1 MNADEMSKIIDQSI
15 KSVNL
20 DKLKNE
26 KSGMAK
32 NIAFAIIKL
41 CTNDYVSASESALQS
56 IKDFIDYKESEFFR
70 KYYQYLCGLSD
81 TTPEQRHQFAEEVQK
96 KAEDYSGN
104 VIMGIVDRMD
114 NIHKEQYLAKL
125 TIARI
130 NGWIT
135 IEEFFRLSSLLE
147 RIPYV
152 DLKMLPYYQDPYY
165 DESGDTELL
174 YTTGALNQHTID
186 ANGPSKYVLSTLGEK
201 FLHFGLG
208 INVNVKR
215 EGGTTMALNFA
226 TPEEMRK
233 IVDELT

>member
-1 MNADEMSKIIDQSI
+1 MNADDMSKIIDQSVR
-15 KSVNL
+15 SVDL

-26 KSGMAK
+26 NSCMAK
-32 NIAFAIIKL
+32 DLALAIIKL
-41 CTNDYVSASESALQS
+41 CNQDYVGAGESVLQS
-56 IKDFIDYKESEFFR
+56 INDYIDYKESEFFR

-81 TTPEQRHQFAEEVQK
+81 TTSEQRHQFAEEVQK

-130 NGWIT
+130 NGWIS
-135 IEEFFRLSSLLE
+135 IEEFFRLTSLLE

-152 DLKMLPYYQDPYY
+152 DLKMLPYYQEPYY

-174 YTTGALNQHTID
+174 YATGALNQHTID
-186 ANGPSKYVLSTLGEK
+186 ANGPSKYVLSSLGEK
-201 FLHFGLG
+201 LLCFGLG
-208 INVNVKR
+208 IKVDMER
-215 EGGTTMALNFA
+215 EKGTTMALNFA
-226 TPEEMRK
+226 TVEEAEK
-233 IVDELT
+233 AVSELT